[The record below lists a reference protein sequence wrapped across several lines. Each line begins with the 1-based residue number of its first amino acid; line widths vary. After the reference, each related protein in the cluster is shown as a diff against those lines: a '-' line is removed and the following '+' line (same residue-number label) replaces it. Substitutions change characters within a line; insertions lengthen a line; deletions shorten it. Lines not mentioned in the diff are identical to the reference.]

1 MDADV
6 LLGHVVDAIDAV
18 LEKSSRLKGEIEAVA
33 ACSFWHSL
41 MGVDEKRRPTTPVLG
56 WGDTR
61 SREYS
66 AVLKQRFDE
75 REIHDRTGA
84 HFHSS
89 FWPAKL
95 LWLRKEQKDTFEKT
109 ARWLSFADHVL
120 FHITGSV
127 STSASMASGTGIFDQ
142 PKCDWDPELLKYL
155 KIKRSSLAQIV
166 TQETFHLT
174 SKFAKR
180 WRRLKDA
187 KWFPAIGD
195 GAADNIG
202 SSCVTKDRA
211 ALMVGTS
218 AAMRVAYCGK
228 PPARIPDG
236 LWCYRIDRE
245 RVIVGGA
252 LSDGGNL
259 FKWVKDNFKVPKS
272 AEHEMRRRGAAAHGV
287 TVLPYFFGER
297 STGYNEN
304 ARGSIIGL
312 TSSYDAIDVLQ
323 AAMEGVAYR
332 LAEICNRLKK
342 IAPIKTIAASGGA
355 LRDSP
360 VWAQIIADV
369 LGRDLLLNDVHESS
383 SRGAVLLAL
392 ESLGKIES
400 IEKMAARQSTIL
412 THHPD
417 CHAVYKQAR
426 AAHERAYRVLSKR
439 KI

>member
-1 MDADV
+1 
-6 LLGHVVDAIDAV
+6 
-18 LEKSSRLKGEIEAVA
+18 LKN
-33 ACSFWHSL
+33 
-41 MGVDEKRRPTTPVLG
+41 
-56 WGDTR
+56 
-61 SREYS
+61 
-66 AVLKQRFDE
+66 
-75 REIHDRTGA
+75 
-84 HFHSS
+84 
-89 FWPAKL
+89 
-95 LWLRKEQKDTFEKT
+95 
-109 ARWLSFADHVL
+109 
-120 FHITGSV
+120 
-127 STSASMASGTGIFDQ
+127 
-142 PKCDWDPELLKYL
+142 
-155 KIKRSSLAQIV
+155 
-166 TQETFHLT
+166 
-174 SKFAKR
+174 
-180 WRRLKDA
+180 A

-195 GAADNIG
+195 GAADSIG
-202 SSCVTKDRA
+202 SGCVTKKSA
-211 ALMVGTS
+211 ALMGGTS
-218 AAMRVAYCGK
+218 AAMRIAYRGE

-259 FKWVKDNFKVPKS
+259 FKWVKDNFKVPKN

-312 TSSYDAIDVLQ
+312 TSSHDAIDVLQ

-360 VWAQIIADV
+360 VWTQIIADV
-369 LGRDLLLNDVHESS
+369 LGRDLVMNDVHESS

-400 IEKMAARQSTIL
+400 IEKMAARQSKVL